1 MKRHK
6 LLVCNDDG
14 LLRETQPQDTLWYLL
29 YVNQPPLNDRM
40 HQTFRNRFRIP
51 YESFLS
57 LSVDIS
63 EDPLFA
69 QWSRTDAVGD

>member
-40 HQTFRNRFRIP
+40 HQMFRNRFRPI
-51 YESFLS
+51 YVLFLG

-69 QWSRTDAVGD
+69 